1 MVFNLSNGNTVANQF
16 IAELRDR
23 TIQAD
28 RMKFRKNLERLGQVM
43 AYEISRRLAYH
54 ERAIETPLGKST
66 MMLLNEEPVL
76 FTVLRAGLPFFQG
89 FLDYFDGA
97 DCGFVGAYRRE
108 GEQEIVIQLDYVA
121 SPGVENRDVILVDP
135 MLATGKSI
143 VRTVDA
149 ILKVG
154 KPRHLYIASLV
165 AVQEGIDYIDT
176 NVTDVPYSI
185 CTCAIDQQLDERFYI
200 VPGLG
205 DAGDLSFGEKL

>member
-1 MVFNLSNGNTVANQF
+1 MVFNLSDGNTVANQF
-16 IAELRDR
+16 IAQLRDR

-54 ERAIETPLGKST
+54 AQDVETPLGKST
-66 MMLLNEEPVL
+66 MMLVAEEPVL

-89 FLDYFDGA
+89 FLDYFDRA
-97 DCGFVGAYRRE
+97 DCGFVGAYRKE
-108 GEQEIVIQLDYVA
+108 GEQEIEIQLDYVA
-121 SPGVENRDVILVDP
+121 SPGVTGRDVILVDP

-143 VRTVDA
+143 VRTIDA
-149 ILKVG
+149 ILEIG

-165 AVQEGIDYIDT
+165 AVQEGIDYINR
-176 NVTDVPYSI
+176 NVTMVPYTI
-185 CTCAIDQQLDERFYI
+185 CTCALDLQLDERFYI

-205 DAGDLSFGEKL
+205 DAGDLSYGAKL